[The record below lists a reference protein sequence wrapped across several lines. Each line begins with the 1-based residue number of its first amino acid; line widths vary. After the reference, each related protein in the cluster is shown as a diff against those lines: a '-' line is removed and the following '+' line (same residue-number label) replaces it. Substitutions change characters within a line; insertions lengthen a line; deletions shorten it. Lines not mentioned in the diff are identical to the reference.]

1 MKEKFRCNLPHGFL
15 LFVRECSQTYGLDV
29 WSYILLLVTFWG
41 ERKNI
46 FVPLLNYFCKDLL
59 GLCLWIVKFCAVCET
74 CLFFGVLLLHGLCL
88 VVSRGEMFLCCHVC
102 CGFYGIPLR
111 RSGVWFSCQT
121 LALSLYQPASSVVH
135 MMTAGTTPTV
145 VRKMASKSIHLD
157 GIVQFFPKQS

>member
-59 GLCLWIVKFCAVCET
+59 GLCLWIVKFCAFCDHACFLEFYCSMACVRWYPEVRCFCVAMSVVAFMVFLWED
-74 CLFFGVLLLHGLCL
+74 LVFGFLARPWPYHCTSRLAALSTWWRQVLLQQWWERWLPNP
-88 VVSRGEMFLCCHVC
+88 F
-102 CGFYGIPLR
+102 
-111 RSGVWFSCQT
+111 T
-121 LALSLYQPASSVVH
+121 
-135 MMTAGTTPTV
+135 
-145 VRKMASKSIHLD
+145 
-157 GIVQFFPKQS
+157 